1 MARLI
6 PAHAGSTG
14 ALVTGGAHAGAHPR
28 SRGEHVGL
36 VHRGFNNAGSSP
48 LTRGALAGKAKLAH
62 THGLIP
68 AHAGST
74 MTRAGCSAPSGAHPR
89 SRGEHVTW
97 HTVSIAGAGSSPLT
111 RGARRR
117 IPMSGISDGLIPA
130 HAGSTSRWQWL
141 YLRIWAHPRSRGEH
155 TGPRLTPFALHGSS
169 PLTRGARGAN
179 VRVGVGTG
187 LIPAHAGSTQPL

>member
-1 MARLI
+1 MSTVARLI

-89 SRGEHVTW
+89 SRGEHFSLAV
-97 HTVSIAGAGSSPLT
+97 VISADLGSSPLT
-111 RGARRR
+111 RGAHWPPAHPVRAAR
-117 IPMSGISDGLIPA
+117 LIPA
-130 HAGSTSRWQWL
+130 HAGSTRSKRTC
-141 YLRIWAHPRSRGEH
+141 RCRHRAHPRSRGEH
-155 TGPRLTPFALHGSS
+155 ATTVVAPISFWGSS
-169 PLTRGARGAN
+169 PLTRGAPH
-179 VRVGVGTG
+179 V
-187 LIPAHAGSTQPL
+187 